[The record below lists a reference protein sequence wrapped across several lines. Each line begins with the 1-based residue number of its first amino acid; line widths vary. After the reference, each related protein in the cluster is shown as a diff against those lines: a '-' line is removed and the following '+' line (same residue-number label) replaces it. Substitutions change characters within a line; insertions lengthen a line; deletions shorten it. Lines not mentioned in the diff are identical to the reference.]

1 MRNSGLWV
9 CKQGMVLEALKVLRA
24 MVGVNLV
31 PGRELGTWVY
41 RRLLREA
48 RIKEAME
55 LNQALGL
62 VKYVGG
68 DEAVKKVLVLLDDM
82 IAIWTD

>member
-1 MRNSGLWV
+1 
-9 CKQGMVLEALKVLRA
+9 
-24 MVGVNLV
+24 VGVNLV

-48 RIKEAME
+48 KIKEAME

-62 VKYVGG
+62 VKDVGG

>member
-1 MRNSGLWV
+1 
-9 CKQGMVLEALKVLRA
+9 
-24 MVGVNLV
+24 VNLV

-41 RRLLREA
+41 RCLLREA

-62 VKYVGG
+62 VKDVGG
-68 DEAVKKVLVLLDDM
+68 DEAVKKVLVLLNDM
-82 IAIWTD
+82 ISIWTD

>member
-1 MRNSGLWV
+1 
-9 CKQGMVLEALKVLRA
+9 
-24 MVGVNLV
+24 
-31 PGRELGTWVY
+31 
-41 RRLLREA
+41 LLREA
-48 RIKEAME
+48 KIKEAME

-62 VKYVGG
+62 VKDVGG

>member
-1 MRNSGLWV
+1 
-9 CKQGMVLEALKVLRA
+9 MVLEALKVLRA

-41 RRLLREA
+41 RCLLREA

-62 VKYVGG
+62 VKDVGG
-68 DEAVKKVLVLLDDM
+68 DEAVKKVLVLLNDM
-82 IAIWTD
+82 ISIWTD